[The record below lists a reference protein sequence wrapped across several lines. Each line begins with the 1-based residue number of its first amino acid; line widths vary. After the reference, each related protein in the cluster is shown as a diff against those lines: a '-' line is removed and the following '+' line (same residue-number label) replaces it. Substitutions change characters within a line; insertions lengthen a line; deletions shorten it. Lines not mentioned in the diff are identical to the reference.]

1 MASYEFQLLLA
12 GVDEMTEEIADALYE
27 AGCDD
32 GTPFST
38 EGLVAIG
45 FTREGSSLEGA
56 VRSAVVDVQKAGF
69 RVARVESPDEP
80 IFARI
85 NQELV
90 KA

>member
-1 MASYEFQLLLA
+1 MPRYEFQLLLA
-12 GVDEMTEEIADALYE
+12 GVEEMTEEISDALYD

-32 GTPFST
+32 GTPFSS

-45 FTREGSSLEGA
+45 FTREANAVEEA
-56 VRSAVVDVQKAGF
+56 VRSAMADVQKAGY

-80 IFARI
+80 IFSRI
-85 NQELV
+85 NQELA